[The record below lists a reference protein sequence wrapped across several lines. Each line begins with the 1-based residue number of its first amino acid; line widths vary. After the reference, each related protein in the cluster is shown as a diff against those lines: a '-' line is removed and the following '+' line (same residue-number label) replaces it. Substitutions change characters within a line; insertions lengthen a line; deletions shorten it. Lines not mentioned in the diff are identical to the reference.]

1 MTRNI
6 AANAAAAGKR
16 MRKPRHAH
24 SNRQDASTM
33 LSTISAVRPSAFQKA
48 SKPGRAAS
56 TSRNTALGWQKS
68 GRSAELFGELVF
80 NWFERGRRVEHQAY
94 AQNSTSSSVSRIQRL
109 AEISKL
115 GRDGK
120 PYGRLPRIAHS

>member
-56 TSRNTALGWQKS
+56 ASAGWSTKPTRKTLPAQALAGFNDLRKFRSWDGTENRTDGCRALRIHDTEKS
-68 GRSAELFGELVF
+68 PRSMIDHK
-80 NWFERGRRVEHQAY
+80 R
-94 AQNSTSSSVSRIQRL
+94 
-109 AEISKL
+109 
-115 GRDGK
+115 
-120 PYGRLPRIAHS
+120 